1 MALIPYEPFRYLEN
15 WKREMDRLFNEWPSA
30 VQNMSG
36 PRVDVHETENEVI
49 ASFEI
54 PGLEKKDDI
63 HIEVRDDLLSVSGQI
78 NRSGEVKEEQMYR
91 KERFIGR
98 FQRSVALPS
107 RVLAEGTKASYRNG
121 ILEVRM
127 PKAQADQRKRIDID
141 FH

>member
-1 MALIPYEPFRYLEN
+1 
-15 WKREMDRLFNEWPSA
+15 MDRFLNDWPVA
-30 VQNMSG
+30 FQNFSS

-63 HIEVRDDLLSVSGQI
+63 QIEVRNDLLSVSGQI
-78 NRSGEVKEEQMYR
+78 NRSNEVKEEQMYR
-91 KERFIGR
+91 KERFAGR

-107 RVLAEGTKASYRNG
+107 KVLAEGTKASYKNG

-127 PKAQADQRKRIDID
+127 PKAQAEERRRIDVD

>member
-30 VQNMSG
+30 VQNMLG